1 MPRWKMASSLY
12 ETWLQGIIVVV
23 SIKTHIQSKMMMINA
38 TTTVATT
45 AAGAAA
51 AATLFTSALYR
62 CPRHF

>member
-1 MPRWKMASSLY
+1 MASSLY

-45 AAGAAA
+45 AAGAGAAAAA